1 MPITE
6 KNLLQHE
13 LVGLRVMI
21 AESSDPSLRGVKGV
35 VMDESMKMLVIEDGE
50 KLKKI
55 PKAISTFIF
64 ITPDGK
70 EVKVD
75 GKMLIGRPEDRIR
88 KRWKK
93 HAGSKV

>member
-1 MPITE
+1 MPIIE

-13 LVGLRVMI
+13 LVGLRVMV

-35 VMDESMKMLVIEDGE
+35 VMDESMKMLVIEDGG

-64 ITPDGK
+64 IIPDGK

-75 GKMLIGRPEDRIR
+75 GKMLIGRPEERIG